1 MPLNFEVEKY
11 KCGTS
16 IFVETGTFRG
26 DGVNKALTL
35 GYDKIYSIELDK
47 KRYKPLAQKFED
59 DDEVILI
66 QGNSEEKFPELMD
79 KINKRCTIFLDAHY
93 CGDDGEKADKWSP
106 IREELNYLKTH
117 PIKNHTIILGDWA
130 CQNNTHFDKKSGIE
144 TGYLGQ
150 DNTIKKIKK
159 INKDYKFALEYGSIK
174 DDILIAYIDEYE
186 QTSNEQLNNETETE
200 NVKV

>member
-11 KCGTS
+11 KYGTT

-35 GYDKIYSIELDK
+35 GYDEIYSIELDK

-59 DDEVILI
+59 DDEVTLI
-66 QGNSEEKFPELMD
+66 HGNSEKEFPKLMD

-117 PIKNHTIILGDWA
+117 PIKNHTIIIGDWA

-159 INKDYKFALEYGSIK
+159 INKNYKFVLEYGSIK

-186 QTSNEQLNNETETE
+186 QTSDEQLNNETE

>member
-11 KCGTS
+11 KYGTT

-35 GYDKIYSIELDK
+35 GYDEIYSIELDK

-59 DDEVILI
+59 DDEVTLI
-66 QGNSEEKFPELMD
+66 HGNSEKEFPKLMD

-117 PIKNHTIILGDWA
+117 PIKNHTIIIGDWA

-159 INKDYKFALEYGSIK
+159 INKNYKFVLEYGSIK

-186 QTSNEQLNNETETE
+186 QTSDELTESETE

>member
-11 KCGTS
+11 KYGTS

-59 DDEVILI
+59 DDEVTLI
-66 QGNSEEKFPELMD
+66 HGNSEKEFPKLMD

-117 PIKNHTIILGDWA
+117 PIKNHTIIIGDWA

-159 INKDYKFALEYGSIK
+159 INKNYKFVLEYGSIK

-186 QTSNEQLNNETETE
+186 QTSDELTETETE

>member
-11 KCGTS
+11 KYGTS

-35 GYDKIYSIELDK
+35 GYDEIYSIELDK

-59 DDEVILI
+59 DDEVTLI
-66 QGNSEEKFPELMD
+66 HGNSEKEFPKLMD

-117 PIKNHTIILGDWA
+117 PIKNHTIIIGDWA

-159 INKDYKFALEYGSIK
+159 INKNYKFVLEYGSIK

-186 QTSNEQLNNETETE
+186 QTSDELTETETE

>member
-11 KCGTS
+11 KYGTT

-35 GYDKIYSIELDK
+35 GYDEIYSIELDK

-59 DDEVILI
+59 DDEVTLI
-66 QGNSEEKFPELMD
+66 HGNSEKEFPKLMD

-117 PIKNHTIILGDWA
+117 PIKNHTIIIGDWA

-159 INKDYKFALEYGSIK
+159 INKNYKFVLEYGSIK

-186 QTSNEQLNNETETE
+186 QTSDELTETETE

>member
-11 KCGTS
+11 KYGTT

-35 GYDKIYSIELDK
+35 GYDEIYSIELDK

-59 DDEVILI
+59 DDEVTLI
-66 QGNSEEKFPELMD
+66 HGNSEKEFPKLMD

-159 INKDYKFALEYGSIK
+159 INKNYKFALEYGSIK

-186 QTSNEQLNNETETE
+186 QTETETETE